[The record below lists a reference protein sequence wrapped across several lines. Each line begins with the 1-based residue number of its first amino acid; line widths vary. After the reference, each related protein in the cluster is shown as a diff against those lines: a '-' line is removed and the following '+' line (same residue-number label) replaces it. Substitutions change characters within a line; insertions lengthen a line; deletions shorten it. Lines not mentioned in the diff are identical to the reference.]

1 MDFTLKYVMQEG
13 ATPRDSFLRS
23 FFIAREGSGKAK
35 VVKAANIVPV
45 DVQKLIVKG
54 KQTEVLEPEQICD
67 MIKKECGG
75 TFDGYLKWVEAQ
87 RISVK
92 ADLKRVATSGD
103 KDFDYA
109 NWALNEKEMPR
120 QDASKEEITHALSE
134 EEVEANK
141 KLADKPSSVPG
152 HGRKIKDFFN
162 RLPDAGGVGEPAKA
176 IDLKSKNL
184 SGPLKLLKKALE
196 EKTEAVKRADAMA
209 KEAAEAKAAL
219 KKKAEEEVK
228 REVSQH
234 IDGIL
239 HELSEM
245 GLKEAELEGVRKSL
259 SNLDEKALLAVADV
273 VEKVEAIQSGAGK
286 PKIEEAP
293 TPEMGAMG
301 SLDEGGED
309 VPPVVLGPDKTAQG
323 SVVERFS
330 QLWTQ
335 DTINRSDS
343 N

>member
-23 FFIAREGSGKAK
+23 FFIAREGTGKAK

-54 KQTEVLEPEQICD
+54 KQSEVLEPEQICA
-67 MIKKECGG
+67 MIKKECGN
-75 TFDGYLKWVEAQ
+75 TFGGYLKWVEAQ
-87 RISVK
+87 RVTVK
-92 ADLKRVATSGD
+92 NDLKRIATSGD

-109 NWALNEKEMPR
+109 NWAINEKEVPR
-120 QDASKEEITHALSE
+120 QDASKEEVTNALSE
-134 EEVEANK
+134 EEVAANR

-184 SGPLKLLKKALE
+184 SGPLKLLKRALE
-196 EKTEAVKRADAMA
+196 EKTEAVKRADSLA

-219 KKKAEEEVK
+219 KKKADEDVK
-228 REVSQH
+228 RDVAQH
-234 IDGIL
+234 IDTIL
-239 HELSEM
+239 GELAEM
-245 GLKEAELEGVRKSL
+245 GLKEAELEGIRKSL
-259 SNLDEKALLAVADV
+259 ANLDEKSLLAVEDV
-273 VEKVEAIQSGAGK
+273 IGQLEAVNSGAGK

-309 VPPVVLGPDKTAQG
+309 VPPVVLGPEKTAQG

-335 DTINRSDS
+335 DTLNRS
-343 N
+343 